1 MYYTKKSEEVQLRP
15 LILSVIFL
23 FVLIISTFTIVIN
36 TPLIYG
42 QTNQTDNADLLNI
55 QDISAKKVHVGDID
69 IAYKIFGR
77 GNPILLISGSGNVM
91 DVWPTHFL
99 KELALNHTVIIFDNR
114 GVGNT
119 TAGTRPFSIDQFAND
134 TVGLLDALDI
144 QRTDVL
150 GFSMASF
157 IAQKITL
164 THPERVSRLV
174 LYGAS
179 CGGREGIP
187 QTQEV
192 TMTISDLANNH
203 SQNADASL
211 SVTFPPEWIRKNPNY
226 LETIPKTPEII
237 LSTTVV
243 KQFNAV
249 EDWLS
254 RNWTGVCDQLQHIS
268 IPTLIITGAEDVAVP
283 AANSLILVEKIPGAW
298 LVQIKA
304 AGHGLMFQYPE
315 KFSEIVKAFLSTTPN

>member
-1 MYYTKKSEEVQLRP
+1 MQLRP

-192 TMTISDLANNH
+192 TMTISDLANNR

-283 AANSLILVEKIPGAW
+283 AANSLILVQKIPGAW

-315 KFSEIVKAFLSTTPN
+315 KFSEIVKTFLSTTSN

>member
-1 MYYTKKSEEVQLRP
+1 MSYTKKSKEVQLRSRS

-23 FVLIISTFTIVIN
+23 FALIISTFTIVTN
-36 TPLIYG
+36 SPLIYG

-119 TAGTRPFSIDQFAND
+119 TTGSRPFSIDQFAND

-157 IAQKITL
+157 VAQAA
-164 THPERVSRLV
+164 HA
-174 LYGAS
+174 YAS
-179 CGGREGIP
+179 GK
-187 QTQEV
+187 
-192 TMTISDLANNH
+192 S
-203 SQNADASL
+203 
-211 SVTFPPEWIRKNPNY
+211 
-226 LETIPKTPEII
+226 
-237 LSTTVV
+237 
-243 KQFNAV
+243 
-249 EDWLS
+249 
-254 RNWTGVCDQLQHIS
+254 
-268 IPTLIITGAEDVAVP
+268 
-283 AANSLILVEKIPGAW
+283 
-298 LVQIKA
+298 
-304 AGHGLMFQYPE
+304 
-315 KFSEIVKAFLSTTPN
+315 

>member
-1 MYYTKKSEEVQLRP
+1 MQLRP

-69 IAYKIFGR
+69 IAYKIFGK

-179 CGGREGIP
+179 CGGHEGIP

-192 TMTISDLANNH
+192 TMTISD
-203 SQNADASL
+203 S
-211 SVTFPPEWIRKNPNY
+211 
-226 LETIPKTPEII
+226 
-237 LSTTVV
+237 
-243 KQFNAV
+243 
-249 EDWLS
+249 
-254 RNWTGVCDQLQHIS
+254 C
-268 IPTLIITGAEDVAVP
+268 
-283 AANSLILVEKIPGAW
+283 
-298 LVQIKA
+298 
-304 AGHGLMFQYPE
+304 
-315 KFSEIVKAFLSTTPN
+315 

>member
-1 MYYTKKSEEVQLRP
+1 MYYTKKSKEVQLRP

-23 FVLIISTFTIVIN
+23 SALIISTFTIVTN
-36 TPLIYG
+36 TPLVYG
-42 QTNQTDNADLLNI
+42 QKNQTIAENEDLLNI

-119 TAGTRPFSIDQFAND
+119 TAGTRPFSIDQFEHD

-157 IAQKITL
+157 IAQQ
-164 THPERVSRLV
+164 
-174 LYGAS
+174 
-179 CGGREGIP
+179 P
-187 QTQEV
+187 Q
-192 TMTISDLANNH
+192 
-203 SQNADASL
+203 L
-211 SVTFPPEWIRKNPNY
+211 S
-226 LETIPKTPEII
+226 
-237 LSTTVV
+237 
-243 KQFNAV
+243 
-249 EDWLS
+249 
-254 RNWTGVCDQLQHIS
+254 
-268 IPTLIITGAEDVAVP
+268 
-283 AANSLILVEKIPGAW
+283 
-298 LVQIKA
+298 
-304 AGHGLMFQYPE
+304 
-315 KFSEIVKAFLSTTPN
+315 

>member
-1 MYYTKKSEEVQLRP
+1 MYYTKKSKEVRLRP
-15 LILSVIFL
+15 LISSVIFL
-23 FVLIISTFTIVIN
+23 FVLINSTFTIVSNI
-36 TPLIYG
+36 PLIYG
-42 QTNQTDNADLLNI
+42 QTDNADLLNI
-55 QDISAKKVHVGDID
+55 QDIPAKKVHVGDID
-69 IAYKIFGR
+69 VAYKIFGK

-99 KELALNHTVIIFDNR
+99 KELALNHTVIVFDNR

-119 TAGTRPFSIDQFAND
+119 TTGNKPFSIQQFAND
-134 TVGLLDALDI
+134 TVGLLDALEI
-144 QRTDVL
+144 QKTDVL

-157 IAQKITL
+157 VAQQLTL

-179 CGGREGIP
+179 CGGHESIT

-192 TMTISDLANNH
+192 TMTISDLVNNR

-226 LETIPKTPEII
+226 LETFQKTTEII
-237 LSTTVV
+237 LSTTLV
-243 KQFNAV
+243 KQFNIV

-268 IPTLIITGAEDVAVP
+268 IPTLIITGAEDVSVP
-283 AANSLILVEKIPGAW
+283 AANSLILVQKIPGAW
-298 LVQIKA
+298 LVQIKG

-315 KFSEIVKAFLSTTPN
+315 KFSEIVKTFLSTTSN